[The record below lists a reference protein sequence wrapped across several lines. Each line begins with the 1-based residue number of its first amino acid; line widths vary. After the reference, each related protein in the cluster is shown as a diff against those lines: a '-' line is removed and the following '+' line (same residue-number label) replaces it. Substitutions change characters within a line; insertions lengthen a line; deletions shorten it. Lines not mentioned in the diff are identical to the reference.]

1 MNLIYWNC
9 GVKTLLMQLRKE
21 RLEKKQACRD
31 LSPDLCD
38 TGKCGA
44 LTNWVSRPL
53 RSVIYPGEM
62 RLCNLFNI
70 FIFKTRDK
78 QSDVNRLHYC
88 PCTMRRKGWGRKGI

>member
-1 MNLIYWNC
+1 MNFIYWNC

-62 RLCNLFNI
+62 RMCNLFNI
-70 FIFKTRDK
+70 FIVKTRDK

-88 PCTMRRKGWGRKGI
+88 PFAMRRKGWGRKGI